1 MRKAMVP
8 LAVILSVMTILLAA
22 VWMRYARDIREL
34 ETRVDSSV
42 VYDRHYIMIAQDNSR
57 MWQTIYES
65 ARDTAAG
72 ESGPDGAGRT
82 SIRPRTVCR
91 LP

>member
-34 ETRVDSSV
+34 ETGWILQW
-42 VYDRHYIMIAQDNSR
+42 YMTGII
-57 MWQTIYES
+57 
-65 ARDTAAG
+65 
-72 ESGPDGAGRT
+72 
-82 SIRPRTVCR
+82 
-91 LP
+91 L